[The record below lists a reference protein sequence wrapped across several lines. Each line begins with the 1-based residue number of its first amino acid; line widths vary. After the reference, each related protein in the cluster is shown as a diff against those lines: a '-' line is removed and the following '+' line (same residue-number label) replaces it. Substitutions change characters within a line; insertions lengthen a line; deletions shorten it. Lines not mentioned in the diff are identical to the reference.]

1 MNERLKYAAE
11 LLKKENYTLVLYN
24 GTELVTSKDKGI
36 KPLLDLYKKADEI
49 IENAKKNSTWKK
61 GLDSNNDL
69 FIELDKATQEKLKL
83 LQSMIDE

>member
-1 MNERLKYAAE
+1 MSWISEAVMNERLKYAAE

-49 IENAKKNSTWKK
+49 IENAKKNGTWKK
-61 GLDSNNDL
+61 VWT
-69 FIELDKATQEKLKL
+69 ATMTCSSSWTRLHKKN
-83 LQSMIDE
+83 